1 MAEHIWKARTPDPR
15 ATAAGRAGLSSP
27 TRDPL
32 VVTVDQLAPGLVL
45 IKVRGA
51 VDGRTA
57 PELRR
62 QLSGGTAPFDTFTR
76 LLLDLSAVSFL
87 DHSGLDALLQL
98 QDRWGP
104 GAGSVELLAPSPA
117 VVRLLHEADL
127 DGESEMQT
135 GQAGPER

>member
-1 MAEHIWKARTPDPR
+1 MAEHLWKAKTPGPG
-15 ATAAGRAGLSSP
+15 TMAGAPSGLSSP
-27 TRDPL
+27 DRVPL

-51 VDGRTA
+51 IDAATA

-62 QLSGGTAPFDTFTR
+62 QLFGVTAPFDTFTR
-76 LLLDLSAVSFL
+76 LLLDLSGVSFL

-98 QDRWGP
+98 QDRWGA
-104 GAGSVELLAPSPA
+104 GDGSVELLAPSPS

-127 DGESEMQT
+127 DGESQMQT
-135 GQAGPER
+135 GQAGPDC

>member
-1 MAEHIWKARTPDPR
+1 MAEHTWRARNPDPHSS
-15 ATAAGRAGLSSP
+15 TASRAGLSSP
-27 TRDPL
+27 ARDPL
-32 VVTVDQLAPGLVL
+32 IVTVDQLALGLVL
-45 IKVRGA
+45 IKVGGA

-62 QLSGGTAPFDTFTR
+62 QLLGVTAPFDTFTR

-98 QDRWGP
+98 QDRWGA

-127 DGESEMQT
+127 DGQSEMQT
-135 GQAGPER
+135 GQAGPEH

>member
-1 MAEHIWKARTPDPR
+1 MAEHVWKARTPDPR
-15 ATAAGRAGLSSP
+15 ATAAGRGGLSSP

-45 IKVRGA
+45 IKLRGA
-51 VDGRTA
+51 IDGRNA
-57 PELRR
+57 AELRR
-62 QLSGGTAPFDTFTR
+62 HLFGVTAPFDTFTR

-87 DHSGLDALLQL
+87 DRSGLDALLQL
-98 QDRWGP
+98 QDRWGAGP
-104 GAGSVELLAPSPA
+104 GSVELLTPSPS

-135 GQAGPER
+135 GQAASDA